1 MYPERTS
8 VNAITTFWPAKH
20 IRSQTIYFHGV
31 FLCIFMRVMINDDV
45 DFEDDGNPD
54 DPSGSKKI
62 LIGFLLAA
70 CLAAGLLLMQRPAV
84 SDPALTSLDTVDSL
98 LAREL
103 AYFNV
108 PPNRIR
114 ISSEPAGGVFD
125 RKTYSID
132 VPSDFRKTYFHM
144 ELARRLMPVQID
156 LFGIIEFPD
165 RILRLI
171 VLYDN
176 TVIRTIRIN
185 PVSEYELPTYPAKMM
200 LAFNSRPDV
209 DLAAAINRETPG
221 MPIALRVD
229 SAEDA
234 VDWSSPF
241 SSHPLFFRM
250 DASVEEL
257 PVLARSLRSVA
268 SRPRFLLM
276 DASQMNIRGE
286 IMQAAGRNAGWIDG
300 QNAVIISDK
309 AGRMKLEQDLARF
322 FRESRAGSN
331 EFALIEVSENG
342 YGWLVE
348 NLHDYRKGGMVIT
361 TPVVRLP

>member
-1 MYPERTS
+1 
-8 VNAITTFWPAKH
+8 
-20 IRSQTIYFHGV
+20 
-31 FLCIFMRVMINDDV
+31 MINDD
-45 DFEDDGNPD
+45 DEFENDGNPD
-54 DPSGSKKI
+54 EPSGSKKI
-62 LIGFLLAA
+62 LIGFLVAA
-70 CLAAGLLLMQRPAV
+70 CLAAGLLLMQGPVA
-84 SDPALTSLDTVDSL
+84 SDPALASLDTVDSL
-98 LAREL
+98 LSREL
-103 AYFNV
+103 AYFNI

-114 ISSEPAGGVFD
+114 ITSEQAGGVFE
-125 RKTYSID
+125 RKTYTID
-132 VPSDFRKTYFHM
+132 VPSGFNKTYFHM

-156 LFGIIEFPD
+156 LSGVIEFPD

-171 VLYDN
+171 LLYEN

-185 PVSEYELPTYPAKMM
+185 PVSEYDLPTYPARMM
-200 LAFNSRPDV
+200 LAFNSRPGAG
-209 DLAAAINRETPG
+209 LAATINRETPG
-221 MPIALRVD
+221 MPIALRVG

-234 VDWSSPF
+234 VAWSSNF
-241 SSHPLFFRM
+241 KSHPLFFMM
-250 DASVEEL
+250 DASLEEL

-331 EFALIEVSENG
+331 EFALIEVSDSGFE
-342 YGWLVE
+342 WLAE
-348 NLHDYRKGGMVIT
+348 KLHDYRKGGMVIT
-361 TPVVRLP
+361 SPVVRLP